1 MTDSDSY
8 AGALVPRANT
18 HEPLRHFIRTREEQS
33 NGDPRV
39 VALHSA
45 LANQRASNKA
55 AFLAEQRVASSL
67 ERYRAP
73 RRGLSPLTRS
83 FLKESA
89 AARSEVDLR
98 VRRALDRS
106 QPLVLHM
113 GSAANLVPLPRL
125 SRSERIAAQHGGPSD
140 APQRVH
146 KVFDAAL
153 ASVQQQY
160 LASSTIVRGR
170 TLAKSSGAGL
180 PTPTPTLVK
189 PRGGLPTGPESAAPR
204 RLPDGSGNTERF
216 AFAMAQIE
224 HAAVENANLRDQ
236 IDALTA
242 RLAARS

>member
-170 TLAKSSGAGL
+170 TLAKPSGA
-180 PTPTPTLVK
+180 
-189 PRGGLPTGPESAAPR
+189 GLPTGPESAAPR
-204 RLPDGSGNTERF
+204 RPPDGSGNTERF